1 MQEAYRRE
9 RLYWNNIANI
19 NKPGIKTYAEDNII
33 AAAFEFTLFDS
44 TAKPRNIFVAANS
57 YLESTMFIE
66 NDSKKGIN
74 ILTGEKNLLF
84 KIIINNILT
93 QAGDLA
99 YNMESFKRV
108 PRTPGLGF
116 VNFFA
121 IGQKERFYKN
131 LTYEEIHYTA
141 HPYYPFYTYIW
152 QLVNELQKIK
162 MYESLKI
169 KPPTYEPIIIEN

>member
-1 MQEAYRRE
+1 MQESYRRK
-9 RLYWNNIANI
+9 RLYWNNISNI
-19 NKPGIKTYAEDNII
+19 NKPGIKTYAENNII

-44 TAKPRNIFVAANS
+44 TAKPRNIFVAAS
-57 YLESTMFIE
+57 SSLESEMYFE
-66 NDSKKGIN
+66 NDGKGIN
-74 ILTGEKNLLF
+74 ILTGTKDLLF

-108 PRTPGLGF
+108 PRTPELGF

-131 LTYEEIHYTA
+131 LTYGEIHYRE
-141 HPYYPFYTYIW
+141 HPYYPFYIYIW
-152 QLVNELQKIK
+152 QLVNEMRKIK
-162 MYESLKI
+162 MYDLLKM
-169 KPPTYEPIIIEN
+169 KPPKYNSIIIEN